1 MSRFPSA
8 ATVLNSTFRWATDVT
23 IPSGT
28 KLGRYEIR
36 SKLGAGGMGEVYL
49 AQDTSE
55 LGRAVAL
62 KIVPAEV
69 AKDKNR
75 LQRFTQEART
85 VSNLNHPNILTVYE
99 FGQTELGSFIAAE
112 YIDGV
117 TLREHLSGRRLK
129 LIDILELAIQIVAA
143 LNAAHEAGVTHR
155 DLKPENVM
163 VRRDQVVKVLDFG
176 LAKLA
181 APFSTSSPSAN
192 VEIDR
197 EAGTRVFVQ
206 TEPGLV
212 MGTVGYMS
220 PEQSAGHGIDQR
232 TDIWSFGVLL
242 YEMLA
247 GCVPFQGKDIHRQ
260 IIAIQETEPEPL
272 ATLVEGVPDRL
283 EEIVAKCLAKNKD
296 ERYQTAKDLL
306 IDLRNL
312 RRKLDVDAEIERT
325 VAPALRST
333 SAGAL
338 GASTEGSPPNRG
350 TTNAQVPPASSA
362 EYVITGI
369 KQHKFAA
376 GIALLLMVAAVA
388 MIGLYL
394 RGRNTTGAIKS
405 IAVLPFQ
412 NRSADKD
419 TDYLSDGLAESLV
432 FRLSQLPGLK
442 VSPTSSVMQYKG
454 KEVDL
459 SKIAS
464 ELGVDSVMTGRFNK
478 RGDNLDIT
486 VELVDTRNNKSL
498 WGEQYERNMSDLLA
512 TQREIANTITQKLQL
527 QLAGNESGI
536 AKKYTSSNEAYQL
549 YLKGRFHWAKR
560 TRDDL
565 QKSIEAYKQ
574 AIEIDPKFA
583 LAYVGIA
590 YAYNSMGKNP
600 DSAPKDAIPFAKTAA
615 ARALELDPS
624 LAEAHAAMADSLAIG
639 DWNWTESEQEFKRSI
654 ELDPNISYTHL
665 AYAGSYL
672 TAAGRPDEVVSES
685 ERALELEP
693 VSLINNTVTASSLV
707 YDRKFDR
714 ALTQARKA
722 FDLDQN
728 FPLSRLW
735 LGLAL
740 IANGKYDDA
749 IALGNEVPPQSPA
762 RWTILCFSALAH
774 ARAGRPAEARKIL
787 GELRETEKTQYV
799 RTYYVAMIYAALGDK
814 DNAFAELEKSFRDK
828 DCYLPRAR
836 VDPFMDPL
844 REDARFKDMM
854 KRMGLIE

>member
-1 MSRFPSA
+1 
-8 ATVLNSTFRWATDVT
+8 VT
-23 IPSGT
+23 IPAGT

-69 AKDKNR
+69 ANNKDR

-99 FGQTELGSFIAAE
+99 FGQTDSGSFIATE

-117 TLREHLSGRRLK
+117 TLREHVSGRRLK
-129 LIDILELAIQIVAA
+129 LVDILDLAIQIVAA

-163 VRRDQVVKVLDFG
+163 VRRDQIVKVLDFG

-181 APFSTSSPSAN
+181 APSSTSSIE
-192 VEIDR
+192 EIDR

-206 TEPGLV
+206 TEPGMV
-212 MGTVGYMS
+212 MGTVAYMS
-220 PEQSAGHGIDQR
+220 PEQSAGHSIDQR

-247 GCVPFQGKDIHRQ
+247 GCVPFQGKDVHRQ
-260 IIAIQETEPEPL
+260 IIAIQENAPAPL

-283 EEIVAKCLAKNKD
+283 EEIVAKCLAKDKD

-325 VAPALRST
+325 FAPALRNTGAGT
-333 SAGAL
+333 SP
-338 GASTEGSPPNRG
+338 ASTKVPPLNG
-350 TTNAQVPPASSA
+350 VATNPSASPASSA
-362 EYVITGI
+362 EYLVTGI
-369 KQHKFAA
+369 KQHKFAVGVA
-376 GIALLLMVAAVA
+376 VLVVLAALAMMGI
-388 MIGLYL
+388 YL
-394 RGRNTTGAIKS
+394 RGRNTTAAIRS

-419 TDYLSDGLAESLV
+419 TDYLSDGLADSLV

-454 KEVDL
+454 KEADL
-459 SKIAS
+459 SKIAG
-464 ELGVDSVMTGRFNK
+464 ELGVDSVMTGRFTK

-498 WGEQYERNMSDLLA
+498 WGEQYERKMSDLMA
-512 TQREIANTITQKLQL
+512 TQREIANSITQKLQM
-527 QLAGNESGI
+527 QLAGNEPGI

-560 TRDDL
+560 TKDEM

-590 YAYNSMGKNP
+590 YSYNSMGKNP
-600 DSAPKDAIPFAKTAA
+600 DVAPKDAIPFAKAAA

-639 DWNWTESEQEFKRSI
+639 DWNWAESEREFKRSM

-665 AYAGSYL
+665 AYAGSFL

-693 VSLINNTVTASSLV
+693 ISLINNTVTASSLI
-707 YDRKFDR
+707 YGRKFDQ
-714 ALTQARKA
+714 ALTQAQKA

-735 LGLAL
+735 LSLAL
-740 IANGKYDDA
+740 IAKGKYDDA
-749 IALGNEVPPQSPA
+749 IALGNDRPKQTASW
-762 RWTILCFSALAH
+762 WTILSVTALAH
-774 ARAGRPAEARKIL
+774 ARAGHPAEARKLL
-787 GELRETEKTQYV
+787 GELREIEKAQYV
-799 RTYYVAMIYAALGDK
+799 RTYYVAMIYVALDDK

-844 REDARFKDMM
+844 REDARFKDLM
-854 KRMGLIE
+854 KRMGLAE

>member
-1 MSRFPSA
+1 VTA
-8 ATVLNSTFRWATDVT
+8 LNSTFRWTIGVT
-23 IPSGT
+23 IPPG
-28 KLGRYEIR
+28 KKVGRYEIR

-69 AKDKNR
+69 AKDKGR
-75 LQRFTQEART
+75 LQRLTLEART

-99 FGQTELGSFIAAE
+99 FGQTESGPFIATE

-117 TLREHLSGRRLK
+117 TLREHVSGRRLK
-129 LIDILELAIQIVAA
+129 LVDILDLAIQIVAA

-163 VRRDQVVKVLDFG
+163 VRRDHIVKVLDFG

-181 APFSTSSPSAN
+181 APRSNLHSK
-192 VEIDR
+192 EIDS
-197 EAGTRVFVQ
+197 EAGTIVQ
-206 TEPGLV
+206 TEPGMV
-212 MGTVGYMS
+212 MGTVAYMS

-247 GCVPFQGKDIHRQ
+247 GCVPFRGKDVHRQ
-260 IIAIQETEPEPL
+260 IIAIQETEPAPL

-333 SAGAL
+333 SG
-338 GASTEGSPPNRG
+338 GDSPASTQVPPLNG
-350 TTNAQVPPASSA
+350 ETTNTSASPASSA
-362 EYVITGI
+362 EYVVAGI

-376 GIALLLMVAAVA
+376 GIALLLLVTSVA
-388 MIGLYL
+388 MTATYL
-394 RGRNTTGAIKS
+394 RGRNTTAGIKS

-442 VSPTSSVMQYKG
+442 VSPTTSVMQYKG
-454 KEVDL
+454 KESDL
-459 SKIAS
+459 SKIAG
-464 ELGVDSVMTGRFNK
+464 ELGVDSVMTGRFTK

-498 WGEQYERNMSDLLA
+498 WGEQYERKMSDLMA
-512 TQREIANTITQKLQL
+512 TQREIANAITEKLQL
-527 QLAGNESGI
+527 QLAGNEPGI

-560 TRDDL
+560 TKDDL

-574 AIEIDPKFA
+574 AIEIDPEFA

-590 YAYNSMGKNP
+590 YSFNSMGKNP
-600 DSAPKDAIPFAKTAA
+600 DAAPKDSIPFAKAAA

-624 LAEAHAAMADSLAIG
+624 IAEAHAAMADSLAIG
-639 DWNWTESEQEFKRSI
+639 DWNWTESEREFKRSI
-654 ELDPNISYTHL
+654 DLDPNLSYTHL

-672 TAAGRPDEVVSES
+672 TAAGRAAEVVSES

-693 VSLINNTVTASSLV
+693 LSLINNTVMASSLI
-707 YDRKFDR
+707 YGRKFDQ

-735 LGLAL
+735 LSLAL
-740 IANGKYDDA
+740 IANGKYDEA
-749 IALGNEVPPQSPA
+749 IALGNDVPQQSPA
-762 RWTILCFSALAH
+762 RWTILCSTALAH
-774 ARAGRPAEARKIL
+774 ARAGRPTEARKIL
-787 GELRETEKTQYV
+787 SELRETEKTQYV

-814 DNAFAELEKSFRDK
+814 DNAFVELEKSFRDK

-854 KRMGLIE
+854 KRIGLTQ